1 MGVENSP
8 VVSLDELVR
17 ARNREERRLNSN
29 NSNSSNSSTGS
40 GSSRDIS
47 SSAVFRARR
56 RRHPSEVLKKKAPPA
71 TTMRAFA
78 QDGSFAYTGATADG
92 FANTSPAAAECSTAF
107 ATQGGRRKRVPA
119 PPSGLRD
126 YESATS
132 VLEATRRMELA
143 RQRSHVSFGK
153 HTIDLEKT
161 FRTAPEGRTKL
172 TLDSPP
178 HSPKRGGRSSSAS
191 FMTPAQV
198 IYAAST
204 GDSSYLST
212 TSSSGSSGS
221 GSGSG
226 RSKNLSRQATLRA
239 IAKGSSSS
247 VSSMASMN
255 GNDDGFVSTGGSSTS
270 TSSGRESG
278 LTSSAAALELL
289 AAKKKAKKNVSFHN
303 HENSSETACQHDQ
316 SSGSTSVSSMLS
328 PIHAACRKGD
338 YLVVKHVLSFY
349 YGNECVNLVNSSC
362 TCGMTPLQV
371 ACDNGHVK
379 IAKLLLRRHA
389 QPNKR
394 GSKKRHHSCI
404 AMACIQKNLELVELL
419 LQYGASVD
427 DDALSIAASSGFDD
441 IVKLLVNFRPKRNLT
456 FDIPAQFFQKNSSSS
471 STATQP
477 SGELD
482 ASSINKAA
490 ALAVMQDH
498 SGMLLILLGDRKAQ
512 ASRSKVAACAL
523 DAAIQSDYRLLR
535 ALAKLFDAKILL
547 DAKDANACTL
557 LHHAVRNESVKS
569 VMLLVRLGADV
580 HARDSGGITSLYI
593 ACARG
598 HSSIVRV
605 LVEAGAKCVSMGPND
620 ESPLHI
626 AAQENH
632 LACVEILLEHGRA
645 PVDGLTRDHCT
656 ALHLASQRGNTQVA
670 QCLLEHGADV
680 NALTISDETALL
692 KASRMS
698 QFQTVKLLMSRGA
711 TTTHKKA
718 SSPSPAL
725 TSAENLRVGKENQGS
740 SISGGPLSSA
750 STDEVEVQFDENRNS
765 SNLRFSRAAHVEKQ
779 PQGGGEREDSTIFI
793 AKSNTHTS
801 LKKWIRSVLKNDKSS

>member
-1 MGVENSP
+1 MRMGTVEHSP

-29 NSNSSNSSTGS
+29 DSNSSNSS

-47 SSAVFRARR
+47 SDAVFRARR
-56 RRHPSEVLKKKAPPA
+56 RRHPSEVLRKKAPS

-92 FANTSPAAAECSTAF
+92 FSTTNAAGSSA
-107 ATQGGRRKRVPA
+107 ATQGGQRRKRVP
-119 PPSGLRD
+119 PPSALRD

-204 GDSSYLST
+204 GGSSYLST

-221 GSGSG
+221 GSS

-247 VSSMASMN
+247 ASSMASTN
-255 GNDDGFVSTGGSSTS
+255 GSDDGFTSTGGSSTS
-270 TSSGRESG
+270 SSRGSG
-278 LTSSAAALELL
+278 LVSTSASATLELI

-303 HENSSETACQHDQ
+303 NNSSSETECQHDQ
-316 SSGSTSVSSMLS
+316 SSSSTSVSSMLS

-404 AMACIQKNLELVELL
+404 AMACIQKNLELLELL

-427 DDALSIAASSGFDD
+427 DDALSIAASSGYDD
-441 IVKLLVNFRPKRNLT
+441 IVRLLVNFRPKRNLT
-456 FDIPAQFFQKNSSSS
+456 FDIPAQLFQKS
-471 STATQP
+471 STTQP
-477 SGELD
+477 SSELD

-498 SGMLLILLGDRKAQ
+498 PGMLLILLGDGKAQ
-512 ASRSKVAACAL
+512 ASRNKVAACAL
-523 DAAIQSDYRLLR
+523 DATIQSDYRLLR
-535 ALAKLFDAKILL
+535 ALAKFFDAKILL

-580 HARDSGGITSLYI
+580 HARDSGGITPLYI

-605 LVEAGAKCVSMGPND
+605 LVEAGAKCISMGPND

-680 NALTISDETALL
+680 NALTISDETPLL

-711 TTTHKKA
+711 TTHKKT
-718 SSPSPAL
+718 SSPPPLA
-725 TSAENLRVGKENQGS
+725 AENRRVGKENQ
-740 SISGGPLSSA
+740 SGIPPSA
-750 STDEVEVQFDENRNS
+750 STDEVELQFDENRNS
-765 SNLRFSRAAHVEKQ
+765 SNLSFSRATHIEKQ
-779 PQGGGEREDSTIFI
+779 PQGGGEDSIFI

-801 LKKWIRSVLKNDKSS
+801 LKKWIRSVLKNDK

>member
-1 MGVENSP
+1 
-8 VVSLDELVR
+8 
-17 ARNREERRLNSN
+17 
-29 NSNSSNSSTGS
+29 
-40 GSSRDIS
+40 
-47 SSAVFRARR
+47 
-56 RRHPSEVLKKKAPPA
+56 
-71 TTMRAFA
+71 MRAFA
-78 QDGSFAYTGATADG
+78 DDGSFAYHGATAD
-92 FANTSPAAAECSTAF
+92 ALSMPATRGLSASTERSF
-107 ATQGGRRKRVPA
+107 TATTHASQRRKRVPP

-143 RQRSHVSFGK
+143 RQRSHVSFEK

-221 GSGSG
+221 GNG
-226 RSKNLSRQATLRA
+226 RAKSLSRQATLRA
-239 IAKGSSSS
+239 IAKGSASSS
-247 VSSMASMN
+247 TSSLASTN
-255 GNDDGFVSTGGSSTS
+255 GSDGDFTSTGGSSTS
-270 TSSGRESG
+270 SG
-278 LTSSAAALELL
+278 LTSSASAAAAMALL

-303 HENSSETACQHDQ
+303 NSSETECQHDQ
-316 SSGSTSVSSMLS
+316 SGSSASVASMLS

-379 IAKLLLRRHA
+379 IVKLLLRRHA

-394 GSKKRHHSCI
+394 GGKKRHHSCI
-404 AMACIQKNLELVELL
+404 AMACIQKNTELVELL

-427 DDALSIAASSGFDD
+427 DDALSIASSSGYDD
-441 IVKLLVNFRPKRNLT
+441 IVRLLVNFRPKRNLA
-456 FDIPAQFFQKNSSSS
+456 FDIPAQFFQKTS
-471 STATQP
+471 AQP
-477 SGELD
+477 VEID
-482 ASSINKAA
+482 ASLINKAA
-490 ALAVMQDH
+490 ALTVMQDH
-498 SGMLLILLGDRKAQ
+498 PGILLILLGDGKTQ
-512 ASRSKVAACAL
+512 ASRDKVVACAL
-523 DAAIQSDYRLLR
+523 DATIQSDYRLLR

-547 DAKDANACTL
+547 NAKDTNACTL

-580 HARDSGGITSLYI
+580 HARDSGSITPLYI

-620 ESPLHI
+620 ETPLHI

-632 LACVEILLEHGRA
+632 LACIEILLAHGRA

-680 NALTISDETALL
+680 NALTISDETPLL

-711 TTTHKKA
+711 TTRKNA
-718 SSPSPAL
+718 SSPVP
-725 TSAENLRVGKENQGS
+725 AENRRGKEIHSSGDGS
-740 SISGGPLSSA
+740 STR
-750 STDEVEVQFDENRNS
+750 STDEVELQFDENRNS
-765 SNLRFSRAAHVEKQ
+765 SNLNFSRAANIDKQ
-779 PQGGGEREDSTIFI
+779 PQRRGEDSIFI

-801 LKKWIRSVLKNDKSS
+801 LRKWIRSVLKNDK